1 MDFTP
6 SELELIKKRIGEQ
19 ICQCAE
25 GVCPIPP
32 EYHNTI
38 RTSPSVTLLDRMMAF
53 RTSPWF
59 YEIRAALRRIE
70 EGSYGTCLMCKA
82 SIPFDF
88 LARRPTARLCLHC
101 RKILKP
107 RSLLL

>member
-1 MDFTP
+1 MEFTP
-6 SELELIKKRIGEQ
+6 SELDVIKKRIGEQ

-32 EYHNTI
+32 EESDTI

-70 EGSYGTCLMCKA
+70 EGSYGACLMCKA
-82 SIPFDF
+82 TIPFEF
-88 LARRPTARLCLHC
+88 LARRPTARLCVRC

-107 RSLLL
+107 RSSML